1 MRSRYRSSAPISLCR
16 RVHNLLN
23 FDVLSLSILLRPHR
37 IGTGGLV
44 IYHVAAKPDT
54 APLMA
59 CPLRLACR
67 STDDAVIARRAFFL
81 LLSMCVCRDDKWRPR
96 HRSRRRPKKPKWFY
110 CLVAHL
116 HNNRKIKIGHFFLPS
131 PVKMAFFFDLR
142 RKKNY
147 LSWSIDWSLSR
158 FMVIS
163 LLAIAPTWSESE
175 SVAKPLTIYPKSLV
189 SSLFSRQYFL
199 FRPLPLKRS
208 EPLRFFFS
216 FSRQLESRAITSTL
230 SFPPPSNR
238 P

>member
-1 MRSRYRSSAPISLCR
+1 MTAEAPQ
-16 RVHNLLN
+16 
-23 FDVLSLSILLRPHR
+23 P
-37 IGTGGLV
+37 
-44 IYHVAAKPDT
+44 
-54 APLMA
+54 
-59 CPLRLACR
+59 
-67 STDDAVIARRAFFL
+67 STT
-81 LLSMCVCRDDKWRPR
+81 
-96 HRSRRRPKKPKWFY
+96 KKPKWFY

>member
-116 HNNRKIKIGHFFLPS
+116 HNNRKIKIGHFFFTIPGQNGIFFLTSEEKKTTSLGLSIGPS
-131 PVKMAFFFDLR
+131 LVLWLFLFWLLLRPGQSRKVSPSRWQFTQSPLFLLCFLDNIFFFGP
-142 RKKNY
+142 
-147 LSWSIDWSLSR
+147 
-158 FMVIS
+158 FH
-163 LLAIAPTWSESE
+163 
-175 SVAKPLTIYPKSLV
+175 
-189 SSLFSRQYFL
+189 
-199 FRPLPLKRS
+199 
-208 EPLRFFFS
+208 
-216 FSRQLESRAITSTL
+216 
-230 SFPPPSNR
+230 
-238 P
+238 